1 MNKVDWIKLDVN
13 MYKNRKVRLLR
24 RCTGGG
30 VEAVYVW
37 AALLMIAGQSNAGGR
52 LMLSRTMPFTPET
65 LAQEIELPEETVK
78 AVLQELMALEMVK
91 KYKNV
96 LEIADWENH
105 QNEERLS
112 QMRES
117 ARLRQQR
124 YRDRKKQGKEQAQ
137 TTREGGGVLSED
149 L

>member
-24 RCTGGG
+24 RRTGGG
-30 VEAVYVW
+30 VEAVYIW

-52 LMLSRTMPFTPET
+52 LMLSRTLPFTPET
-65 LAQEIELPEETVK
+65 LAEEIELPEETVK
-78 AVLQELMALEMVK
+78 AALKELMALEMVK
-91 KYKNV
+91 KRKNV

-105 QNEERLS
+105 QNEEKLA
-112 QMRES
+112 QMREA

-124 YRDRKKQGKEQAQ
+124 YRARKKEQEQSAMKG
-137 TTREGGGVLSED
+137 EEVESGED